1 MACAA
6 AELAFCWIGV
16 EGAVVFC
23 SLGKVETSANDRRR
37 AAQFP
42 DSTAVALD
50 GMELVGYSLS
60 ELRRLFIRTKKKCT
74 TDGIIHVDLLTIFFY
89 IKPLNYFN
97 YLANTKLAEY

>member
-1 MACAA
+1 
-6 AELAFCWIGV
+6 
-16 EGAVVFC
+16 
-23 SLGKVETSANDRRR
+23 
-37 AAQFP
+37 
-42 DSTAVALD
+42 
-50 GMELVGYSLS
+50 MELVGYSLS